1 MCAFTRRVK
10 SYSASIVFTFSYCL
24 RKTFRR
30 SLAMSA
36 GELALCCGRVAG
48 RGTELVWIGKQ
59 RGAKIRYRG
68 QIPRPR
74 NPEVFEAEGIGKA
87 QPVGRS
93 DGNSEIRRR
102 GNAMRQ
108 RISGGGEVPLASPC
122 NQAAEQFSKR
132 RHGRFRVG
140 IAEPPGEIRPAEV
153 VALKAE
159 LLRGEVISRAPE
171 AVVAEETV
179 ARRIDETRSQ
189 HGRGARLPCS
199 GIERQT

>member
-1 MCAFTRRVK
+1 MSQRAARGLKRP
-10 SYSASIVFTFSYCL
+10 SA
-24 RKTFRR
+24 
-30 SLAMSA
+30 
-36 GELALCCGRVAG
+36 
-48 RGTELVWIGKQ
+48 
-59 RGAKIRYRG
+59 
-68 QIPRPR
+68 RPCD
-74 NPEVFEAEGIGKA
+74 KA
-87 QPVGRS
+87 V
-93 DGNSEIRRR
+93 
-102 GNAMRQ
+102 
-108 RISGGGEVPLASPC
+108 
-122 NQAAEQFSKR
+122 EQFRER